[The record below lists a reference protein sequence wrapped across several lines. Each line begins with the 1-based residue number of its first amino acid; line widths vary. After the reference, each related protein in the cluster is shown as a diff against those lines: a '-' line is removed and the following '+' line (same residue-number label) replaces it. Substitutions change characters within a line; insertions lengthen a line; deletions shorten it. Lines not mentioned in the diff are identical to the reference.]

1 MQTAWPFLK
10 KRAQNRKSGN
20 MKMKRAEANRTWSLW
35 LLVKNVNLNIKQA
48 TRSNKKLF
56 SSREHC
62 KSTILCLHLQQRI
75 KGKRLQNTAQGKVP
89 FLLLQIYLPL
99 HLMLPIKNCSLNNLQ
114 GPVLSSTSD
123 QFSLSRCILRI
134 ISFTCFPGSFSMP
147 A

>member
-75 KGKRLQNTAQGKVP
+75 KGKRLQNTA
-89 FLLLQIYLPL
+89 
-99 HLMLPIKNCSLNNLQ
+99 
-114 GPVLSSTSD
+114 
-123 QFSLSRCILRI
+123 
-134 ISFTCFPGSFSMP
+134 
-147 A
+147 